1 MKLAERDRTQATI
14 IAYDAGLVTPGHR
27 RTILAWYDDTSAGLL
42 PRTNSQQHPVGAEL
56 LGRASRKACPAQ
68 NQIVFRLFYRLL
80 AGLASLTV
88 RSGRSKDLE
97 IIVLRHQLAVLGR
110 TTKPVLTESD
120 RSLLAMIA
128 TPMRTLRTTKKQET
142 RTPIRVR
149 ALPMSRDI
157 TLVAGTG
164 FEPVTFGL

>member
-1 MKLAERDRTQATI
+1 M
-14 IAYDAGLVTPGHR
+14 
-27 RTILAWYDDTSAGLL
+27 
-42 PRTNSQQHPVGAEL
+42 
-56 LGRASRKACPAQ
+56 
-68 NQIVFRLFYRLL
+68 
-80 AGLASLTV
+80 
-88 RSGRSKDLE
+88 
-97 IIVLRHQLAVLGR
+97 LRHQLAVLGR